1 MNTNIIKEANITN
14 KPFTK
19 IQIDYFSNRIRRL
32 TESKKQIL
40 ESEYE
45 SSIQKESTDNYN
57 KFIDTL
63 GIKQLVNDFKTAQ
76 SSYDKINNSLDQ
88 LENKQRLE
96 MKALK
101 DKQALEYGT
110 HKKDLMLTSD
120 NLDKSKSLLKESLNK
135 WDDIR
140 KWNIYHFDLRDVADL
155 ESDLR
160 TACYK
165 ETKNAF
171 YKSTA
176 GNELQKIDDVHTN
189 ILDHIYSNNLDK
201 NILDV
206 IATNLNSIG
215 IKTQL
220 QITN

>member
-19 IQIDYFSNRIRRL
+19 IQIDYFSNRINRL
-32 TESKKQIL
+32 TDEKKQVL

-45 SSIQKESTDNYN
+45 SSIQKESNENYN

-63 GIKQLVNDFKTAQ
+63 GIKTLVDDFKQAQ
-76 SSYDKINNSLDQ
+76 SGYDKTYNTLD
-88 LENKQRLE
+88 EIEDKQRLE

-101 DKQALEYGT
+101 DRQADEYNKF
-110 HKKDLMLTSD
+110 KKDHQINIDVLESSKNLLT
-120 NLDKSKSLLKESLNK
+120 ESLNK
-135 WDDIR
+135 WDKIR
-140 KWNIYHFDLRDVADL
+140 KWNIYRFDLDSVADL

-160 TACYK
+160 NACYK

-176 GNELQKIDDVHTN
+176 GNELKKIDDVETN

-220 QITN
+220 QLTK